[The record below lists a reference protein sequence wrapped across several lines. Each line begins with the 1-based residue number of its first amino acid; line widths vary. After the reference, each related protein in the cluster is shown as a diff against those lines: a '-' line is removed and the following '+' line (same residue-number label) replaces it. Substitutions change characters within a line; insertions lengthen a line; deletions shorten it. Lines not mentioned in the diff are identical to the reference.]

1 MDELLKIFLP
11 IYSLAFIFIVFIARI
26 YIVSRQNGKSAYVLF
41 NQDGV
46 HGIIGFYFKV
56 LPLFSLCAVVVY
68 SFFPAHY
75 DYLGPISL
83 FELDSL
89 AVIGVSLLLLSL
101 IWVWVAQSNMGNSWR
116 IGIDTDE
123 KTELRM
129 TGLFTLSRNPIYLGM
144 KLNVIGFFLTI
155 PNALTLTVLVTVI
168 ALIDIQV
175 ELEEEY
181 LQKMHGEDYLNYQK
195 KVRRWI

>member
-11 IYSLAFIFIVFIARI
+11 IYSLIFIFIVFIARI
-26 YIVSRQNGKSAYVLF
+26 YIVSRQNGKNAYVLL

-46 HGIIGFYFKV
+46 IGVYFKL
-56 LPLFSLCAVVVY
+56 LPIFSLCSVVVY

-75 DYLGPISL
+75 DYLGPLSL

-89 AVIGVSLLLLSL
+89 AAVGVCLLLLSL

-175 ELEEEY
+175 ALEEEY

>member
-11 IYSLAFIFIVFIARI
+11 IYSLIFIFIVFIARI
-26 YIVSRQNGKSAYVLF
+26 YIVSRQNGKNAYVLL

-46 HGIIGFYFKV
+46 IGVYFKL
-56 LPLFSLCAVVVY
+56 LPIFSLCSVVVY

-75 DYLGPISL
+75 DYLGPLSL

-89 AVIGVSLLLLSL
+89 AAVGVCLLLLSH

-175 ELEEEY
+175 ALEEEY